1 MFQWFV
7 DYRIPGIAELY
18 FKDYI
23 NDAIDE
29 QLYGT
34 IYLLNGNYIFP
45 LFVSFVLQKMTD
57 FSKILVEPDSE

>member
-45 LFVSFVLQKMTD
+45 SLCKFCSAKND
-57 FSKILVEPDSE
+57 